1 MAKDGSN
8 NSNNANN
15 SLEDKLN
22 KIEVLAE
29 KLSKTNTAFG
39 ARFQQLMEFSTSIS
53 TTEQELKNQ
62 ATLHKTELEKIDK
75 AIKTSE
81 KVVGD
86 LSTKIQKLEKVVGE
100 YKETVNEYINR
111 IDSPLGIVSREQ
123 VQLSNRFNVLQN
135 SVEKTHK
142 LQKTMIWLYR
152 AALIAVSIFF
162 IYYHFSITKDIN
174 SINSTLS
181 NLSEKVIE
189 TKPQPNTTNSLPAN
203 SKSNASKK

>member
-15 SLEDKLN
+15 SLEDKIN
-22 KIEVLAE
+22 KVEVLAE

-62 ATLHKTELEKIDK
+62 ATLHKAELEKIDK
-75 AIKTSE
+75 AIKTFE

-86 LSTKIQKLEKVVGE
+86 LSTKVQKLEKAVGE
-100 YKETVNEYINR
+100 YKEKVDTYINR

-152 AALIAVSIFF
+152 AALIVVSVFF
-162 IYYHFSITKDIN
+162 VYYHFSITKDIN

-189 TKPQPNTTNSLPAN
+189 NKPQPNTTNSLPAN
-203 SKSNASKK
+203 SKSNSSKK